1 MSEAKLTSGR
11 YHWFIPGDV
20 VYDPFFPDNPKKGII
35 LEFTES
41 GKRADI
47 LMRNSGNC
55 GFMICSYPVDDLKH
69 TGEHINI
76 SPLVNWFK
84 D

>member
-1 MSEAKLTSGR
+1 MSEAKLTSGP

-20 VYDPFFPDNPKKGII
+20 VYVPDNKGII
-35 LEFTES
+35 LGFTES
-41 GKRADI
+41 GKRAEV

-55 GFMICSYPVDDLKH
+55 DFMICSYPVDDLRPS
-69 TGEHINI
+69 GEHINI